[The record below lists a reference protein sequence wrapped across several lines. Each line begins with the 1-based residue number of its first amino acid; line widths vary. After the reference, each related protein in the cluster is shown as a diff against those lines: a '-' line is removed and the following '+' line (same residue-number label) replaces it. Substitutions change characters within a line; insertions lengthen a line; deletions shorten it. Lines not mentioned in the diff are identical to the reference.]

1 MKAIYKG
8 FGTKNTA
15 NLTNGKEYHVRLS
28 TGYQNGRHVIRLS
41 LDDDSKCTYSSV
53 QVLMKDW
60 DIIEEEAPAFM
71 ETLTARDLRLEE
83 LWRMF
88 GDIPMDPETE
98 TMGEPFL
105 FFPAGA
111 HREEIWHWFDER
123 YSKGVARL
131 MHLI

>member
-1 MKAIYKG
+1 
-8 FGTKNTA
+8 
-15 NLTNGKEYHVRLS
+15 
-28 TGYQNGRHVIRLS
+28 
-41 LDDDSKCTYSSV
+41 
-53 QVLMKDW
+53 VLMKDW

-131 MHLI
+131 MHLIWARYGAVRTVQEGRLENPLAN